1 MLTKNVSAAKGT
13 YSRTLLAVCAMSLCG
28 AQPILADATHILA
41 QPAEMI
47 ETAERIDFVGQ
58 NSLAEEGVE
67 RIRTGSTQYAAS
79 VGFGPLLARSRRAG
93 SASAG
98 DLALARRPLATER
111 GYSEPEDRGF
121 RRYNFLHFW
130 RAFILRR
137 GCANLSLY
145 LDCNPNRQ
153 WYAPFFAAIPKPA
166 LHTASRACRC
176 RGLAT

>member
-28 AQPILADATHILA
+28 AKPILADATHILA

-58 NSLAEEGVE
+58 NSFAKEFE
-67 RIRTGSTQYAAS
+67 RIRTGSTQHAAS
-79 VGFGPLLARSRRAG
+79 VGFWPLLACSRRAG

-98 DLALARRPLATER
+98 DLVLARRPLATER

-130 RAFILRR
+130 RAFILQQ
-137 GCANLSLY
+137 GCANLSVY

-153 WYAPFFAAIPKPA
+153 WHAPSFAAIPKPA
-166 LHTASRACRC
+166 LHTAPRACRC
-176 RGLAT
+176 RGMAT